1 MVDYLQMTNV
11 ELKNELEMALQRKLK
26 SRGYIDSGSLYNS
39 INFTVKDTADGP
51 KIELQANDYI
61 QFLDKGKLLSDFF
74 KSDAFLGPYGDY
86 ISSYI
91 SNTIT
96 EDLQS

>member
-1 MVDYLQMTNV
+1 MTN
-11 ELKNELEMALQRKLK
+11 KELENKLETALQQRLK
-26 SRGYIDSGSLYNS
+26 SKGYIDSGDLFNS
-39 INFTVKDTADGP
+39 IKFTVKDTQDGP
-51 KIELQANDYI
+51 KVELEANDYI

-96 EDLQS
+96 DGLTS